1 MCIQHEKPTYRRIE
15 LRLPTPPPPGVP
27 PLPPVIYF
35 DVDTR
40 FTTSQTNRIRLVI
53 LIVISTWQQHFIEKE
68 ASPYLSQLA
77 MCTQKY
83 AIRNLTPL
91 WSRGP
96 AITSGTEAANL
107 AMNTLTQRFI
117 ENGTGK
123 VDVATIDYRIPA
135 PGERSTIRAKTAKR
149 QFKVPL
155 SVTINPQVLDD
166 QTIANLDLAGS
177 LLHAWYHRCG
187 FYHPEDIYTTYFIG
201 EAPMCV
207 MRGYQDKNPNVPD
220 TLLTQFFD

>member
-15 LRLPTPPPPGVP
+15 IQLPTTPPPGVP

-40 FTTSQTNRIRLVI
+40 FTPTETTRIRN
-53 LIVISTWQQHFIEKE
+53 LIVLNIGTWNQHFQEKE
-68 ASPYLSQLA
+68 FSPYLSQLA

-83 AIRNLTPL
+83 AIRNLTPD

-123 VDVATIDYRIPA
+123 ADVAKIDYRIPE

-155 SVTINPQVLDD
+155 SVTINPQAIAD
-166 QTIANLDLAGS
+166 QTISDLNLRGS
-177 LLHAWYHRCG
+177 LFHAWFHRCG
-187 FYHPEDIYTTYFIG
+187 FDHPEDVYTTYFIG

-207 MRGYQDKNPNVPD
+207 MRGFQDKNPNVPD
-220 TLLTQFFD
+220 TVLTQFFD